1 VARAQGLP
9 KPRVAS
15 GVEPEAPP
23 PPPAPPQF
31 AEALVAREP
40 ELPPRGP
47 EGVPALV
54 LGRSRVVA
62 STRSLDDEVE
72 LKRQT
77 PSSSFVELSA
87 LLARELWPARFWGF
101 AQTGMRFRK
110 GPPSVLGRVFLDLPA
125 SAGVPG
131 FQFNSEGYWQSIH
144 GLEAFSWRSTGTLS
158 ALFELVPNLN
168 LTPKASYTLDR
179 EPLRPEDLSVTDAD
193 VYSSYREKHWH
204 YLNLELNASWRP
216 LVDGLGKARLEARP
230 LPDFGGLDRTGLN
243 AAWLFLPLSGLNTL
257 VELDAGTS
265 YRPLGP
271 DRSRSFVRQSA
282 ALEVSWWRWLS
293 NSERIR
299 VFGRLDGS
307 FDAPAG
313 PLGAAVY
320 AAELGIEVSASGDR
334 GLSDFSPASLP
345 FLDFQ
350 ERGRALPGNGGERP

>member
-1 VARAQGLP
+1 LP
-9 KPRVAS
+9 A
-15 GVEPEAPP
+15 
-23 PPPAPPQF
+23 
-31 AEALVAREP
+31 
-40 ELPPRGP
+40 RGP

-54 LGRSRVVA
+54 LGRSRAVA
-62 STRSLDDEVE
+62 SSRSLDEE
-72 LKRQT
+72 GPRGLQT
-77 PSSSFVELSA
+77 PSSSFLELSA

-110 GPPSVLGRVFLDLPA
+110 GPPSVLGRVFLDLPS

-131 FQFNSEGYWQSIH
+131 FQFNSEGYWQSIQ

-158 ALFELVPNLN
+158 ELFELTPNLN

-179 EPLRPEDLSVTDAD
+179 EPLRPGDLSVTDAD
-193 VYSSYREKHWH
+193 VYSPYREKHWH

-216 LVDGLGKARLEARP
+216 LVDGLGKAQLEARP
-230 LPDFGGLDRTGLN
+230 RPDFSGIDRTGLSG
-243 AAWLFLPLSGLNTL
+243 AWLFLPLAGSNAL

-271 DRSRSFVRQSA
+271 DRSRSFMRQSA
-282 ALEVSWWRWLS
+282 GLAVSWWRWLS

-299 VFGRLDGS
+299 VFGRLDGT

-320 AAELGIEVSASGDR
+320 AAELGVELSASGDR
-334 GLSDFSPASLP
+334 GLSDFSPSSLP